1 MSDRTFTL
9 DEALSLLPVLES
21 LLRNAI
27 GGKKLMEEVEGE
39 MQELSHRI
47 FLNGGTHVDIVSV
60 AQRKAER
67 GKAEQ
72 RAKDALAEI
81 DSIGVQVKDIDI
93 GLLDFPCE
101 VEGEIVL
108 LCWKMGEKSI
118 THWHGTSEGFAGRKL
133 IERAHRTLQ
142 ENALTGRTFPQPVR
156 RIILITSRRRF
167 LQVFTYRDPLEIRQ
181 TLQFQTTPGTPAY
194 SNVGCLRVKKYF
206 LGQTS

>member
-9 DEALSLLPVLES
+9 DEAQVLLPVLES
-21 LLRNAI
+21 LLRTAI
-27 GGKKLMEEVEGE
+27 TAKKLMEEVEGE

-47 FLNGGTHVDIVSV
+47 FLNGGTHVDVV
-60 AQRKAER
+60 AVARRKAER

-101 VEGEIVL
+101 VEGQTVL

-118 THWHGTSEGFAGRKL
+118 THWHGAAEGFAGRKL
-133 IERAHRTLQ
+133 IDERIARSKRA
-142 ENALTGRTFPQPVR
+142 N
-156 RIILITSRRRF
+156 
-167 LQVFTYRDPLEIRQ
+167 
-181 TLQFQTTPGTPAY
+181 
-194 SNVGCLRVKKYF
+194 
-206 LGQTS
+206 